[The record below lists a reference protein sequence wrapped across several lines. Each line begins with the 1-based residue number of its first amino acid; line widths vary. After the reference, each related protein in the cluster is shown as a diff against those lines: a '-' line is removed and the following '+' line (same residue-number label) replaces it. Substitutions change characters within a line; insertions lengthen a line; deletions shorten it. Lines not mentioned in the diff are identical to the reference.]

1 MRLAIKLILAG
12 ILVGSCGG
20 KDNDTPTPPKEKEL
34 GSFNLIFPDN
44 NLICT
49 EGEDNGTDGVNI
61 EFQWSASTN
70 ATSYELEITNQE
82 TNSTDNR
89 TVNTTSA
96 AIDLPKGTLFSWTVT
111 AVLGEKTLE
120 SNSWNFYSEG
130 TSTENFA
137 PFPAEITVSDNNDG
151 TVTISWV
158 GEDLD
163 DDLANYD
170 VYIGITGNMELILE
184 STTDL
189 STIYSIISGQQY
201 MIEIV
206 SYDSKGNTSSS
217 RTHFIFY
224 ES

>member
-1 MRLAIKLILAG
+1 MKLAIKLILVG
-12 ILVGSCGG
+12 ILLASCGG
-20 KDNDTPTPPKEKEL
+20 KDNDTPTPIIEKEL

-82 TNSTDNR
+82 TNSIDNR

-96 AIDLPKGTLFSWTVT
+96 TIGLPKGTQFSWTVT
-111 AVLGEKTLE
+111 AVLGEKNLE
-120 SNSWNFYSEG
+120 SNAWNFYSEG

-151 TVTISWV
+151 TVTVSWV

-170 VYIGITGNMELILE
+170 VFIGTTENMELILE

-189 STIYSIISGQQY
+189 STIYSITSGQQY
-201 MIEIV
+201 IIEII
-206 SYDSKGNTSSS
+206 STDNNDNTSTS
-217 RTHFIFY
+217 RTFFTF
-224 ES
+224 